1 MKKNGIYRTVQ
12 WDDMKFR
19 LTRIDLQ
26 PDYTIGRLEVWKD
39 EQWAYLCDTLEEAV
53 RNKNKRGKY
62 PHTDERGFTTRTA
75 IPAGNY
81 VVAMNVQSPKYSD
94 FDKYPFAKPY
104 KGCIPRLVNIKKFD
118 SVLVKPGMRATQLH
132 GSIVVGINNGNDRMC
147 DSVLIW
153 NSLMQA
159 YLQPAKLANE
169 QITIEINEKS

>member
-1 MKKNGIYRTVQ
+1 MR
-12 WDDMKFR
+12 FR
-19 LTRIDLQ
+19 LVRTDLQ

-62 PHTDERGFTTRTA
+62 PYTDVRGFAMQTA
-75 IPAGNY
+75 IPKGKY
-81 VVAMNVQSPKYSD
+81 VISMNIQSPKYSD
-94 FDKYPFAKPY
+94 YEKYPFAKQY

-118 SVLVKPGMRATQLH
+118 FVLIKPGMRATQLH

-147 DSVLIW
+147 DSTLIW

-159 YLQPAKLANE
+159 YLLPAKLIKE
-169 QITIEINEKS
+169 PITIEIQ